1 MTVHGNV
8 PIDIY
13 FTIPMTDM
21 TNFFWNVRGFLY
33 NVDQNL
39 DYLRTV
45 DFSHFDASELH
56 KTYSMFKFCYN
67 LVSVNF
73 ENVHAPK
80 LEYAENMFEDCDYI
94 EYLNFSTFYAPNLA
108 VADKMFSQC
117 TELKILDL
125 SNLLLPKLVS
135 AKNIFYYAYNLGY
148 DFLKNFLYNPV
159 LIEALREAA
168 KGNLI
173 ICQPIPYVTGSF
185 VNNFC
190 CNYNIERNWCYS
202 ENYIIIH
209 INQNAIYNN
218 GFYNEY
224 RKKVR
229 FITTTRSF
237 AYTKSVEIPAGT
249 KIEISLENDIE
260 TLEHFFDSRYDENM
274 RYVESIDFS
283 NFNSSSLI
291 NCKNLFYG
299 CTSLKSV
306 NFTNF

>member
-1 MTVHGNV
+1 MKLVSLLVFCFFTLLNTFNASIGDPPNNFIDKSLSREDSPRKLQAKENYISITFTREVHYGSFNGNYRHDIKHIYNHYDGKTYAAYDGMTVHGNV

-21 TNFFWNVRGFLY
+21 TNFFWNERGFLY

-73 ENVHAPK
+73 ENFHAPK
-80 LEYAENMFEDCDYI
+80 LEYAKNMFEDCDYI

-108 VADKMFSQC
+108 VADKMFSEC
-117 TELKILDL
+117 TELKLLDL

-148 DFLKNFLYNPV
+148 VILKNFLYNPV

-185 VNNFC
+185 VNNF
-190 CNYNIERNWCYS
+190 
-202 ENYIIIH
+202 
-209 INQNAIYNN
+209 
-218 GFYNEY
+218 
-224 RKKVR
+224 
-229 FITTTRSF
+229 
-237 AYTKSVEIPAGT
+237 
-249 KIEISLENDIE
+249 
-260 TLEHFFDSRYDENM
+260 
-274 RYVESIDFS
+274 
-283 NFNSSSLI
+283 
-291 NCKNLFYG
+291 
-299 CTSLKSV
+299 
-306 NFTNF
+306 